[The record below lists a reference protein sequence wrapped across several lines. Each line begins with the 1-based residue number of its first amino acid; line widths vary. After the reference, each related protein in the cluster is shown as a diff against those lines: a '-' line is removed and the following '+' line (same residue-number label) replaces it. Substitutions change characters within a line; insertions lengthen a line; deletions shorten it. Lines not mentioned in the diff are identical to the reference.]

1 MWPLK
6 RVQMFHCWSILKCW
20 SDIEPKI
27 KRDKPIT
34 EKSIQTLSADRTLVQ
49 PQPASWTEA
58 LDLRE
63 DFTSVLPKYNER
75 NRKARNKTS
84 DWERRDWYV
93 ESVQSVRPCSGLFTS
108 SESIMIVLESS
119 GWFYSS
125 IFFSSSLDW
134 KGRRQEGADVKILH
148 AWVFSL
154 FRSGQFFKFGQHC
167 PEQSTWNSSFMEF
180 KPIRKYV
187 PGLVILE
194 TIY

>member
-93 ESVQSVRPCSGLFTS
+93 ESAQSVRPCSGLFTS

-125 IFFSSSLDW
+125 IFF
-134 KGRRQEGADVKILH
+134 
-148 AWVFSL
+148 F
-154 FRSGQFFKFGQHC
+154 FQFGLKREKAGGGWC
-167 PEQSTWNSSFMEF
+167 KNIACLSFF
-180 KPIRKYV
+180 
-187 PGLVILE
+187 LVQIW
-194 TIY
+194 TIF